1 MARREMLE
9 KAPFWSG
16 MDGFQLTGDWAKI
29 FNLPQTAGILV
40 ERVTTGSASAALG
53 LRPGSHRAEIEGQKL
68 IVGGDVI
75 LAIQGIPVGVE
86 NFGAKVEAS
95 AKRLDDD
102 DLLELKVLR
111 TGQVISLTKPISELR

>member
-1 MARREMLE
+1 
-9 KAPFWSG
+9 
-16 MDGFQLTGDWAKI
+16 
-29 FNLPQTAGILV
+29 
-40 ERVTTGSASAALG
+40 
-53 LRPGSHRAEIEGQKL
+53 
-68 IVGGDVI
+68 
-75 LAIQGIPVGVE
+75 VE